1 MALRKERRSDAG
13 RSRARH
19 GEEEGAMA
27 SWRIAGH
34 PRLVLTRGPSR
45 RRPVLEMEPA
55 TTLMEEQRPC
65 AMAEGVWSKELIG
78 ANVGGALCA
87 MGKKA
92 RRESNAMDGRAQ
104 SC

>member
-1 MALRKERRSDAG
+1 MASRKERRSDAG

-19 GEEEGAMA
+19 GEEEGALA
-27 SWRIAGH
+27 SWRIAGR
-34 PRLVLTRGPSR
+34 PGSVLARGPGR

-65 AMAEGVWSKELIG
+65 TMAEGAWSREHAG
-78 ANVGGALCA
+78 ANTGGALRA

-92 RRESNAMDGRAQ
+92 SREPDTMDGRAQ

>member
-1 MALRKERRSDAG
+1 
-13 RSRARH
+13 
-19 GEEEGAMA
+19 
-27 SWRIAGH
+27 
-34 PRLVLTRGPSR
+34 
-45 RRPVLEMEPA
+45 MEPA

-92 RRESNAMDGRAQ
+92 SRESNAMDGRAQ